1 MSDKTTDYIESFSE
15 ILKESNSIVFFGGA
29 GVSTES
35 GVKDYRS
42 RDGLYN
48 TVKEYGVSPEDIL
61 SIGFFRKNP
70 DVFYDFYKKY
80 FISDAKPNPAHKAL
94 AELEQMGKLRAV
106 ITQNIDN
113 LHQNAGSRNVVEL
126 HGNTREFFCD
136 SCKKEAEAKTAMDE
150 ILNVGIPKCPTCGGV
165 LRPRVVM
172 YGEMLHENVPETAI
186 WHIENADC
194 LIVGGTSLAV
204 QPAAS
209 FIRYFRGK
217 YLVIINKMETNF
229 DSNANLVIRDP
240 IGEVFEKAMNK
251 IR

>member
-1 MSDKTTDYIESFSE
+1 MNCINAFARMLRESD
-15 ILKESNSIVFFGGA
+15 NIVFFGGA

-42 RDGLYN
+42 EDGLYN
-48 TVKEYGVSPEDIL
+48 TVKDYGVSPEEIL
-61 SIGFFRKNP
+61 SIGFFRQNP
-70 DVFYDFYKKY
+70 DVFYHFYRNY
-80 FISDAKPNPAHKAL
+80 FITDAAPNPAHQAL
-94 AELEQMGKLRAV
+94 SELERMGKLRAV

-113 LHQNAGSRNVVEL
+113 LHQTAGSREVIEL

-136 SCKKEAEAKTAMDE
+136 SCKKAEDTEKVLDV
-150 ILNVGIPKCPTCGGV
+150 ILQGNVPKCSHCGGL

-186 WHIENADC
+186 WHIENADL
-194 LIVGGTSLAV
+194 LIVGGTSLVV

-217 YLVIINKMETNF
+217 HLVIINKLETNF
-229 DSNANLVIRDP
+229 DKNADLVIRDP
-240 IGEVFEKAMNK
+240 IGEVFEKAMK
-251 IR
+251 EI